1 MLNLSLI
8 LEDSAL
14 KFPTKTAFILDEK
27 QISFEEL
34 NQQAS
39 AVAGYLTKNGLQKD
53 DKAALTCPNIF
64 YFPIIYF
71 GILKAGG
78 TVVPLNVLLK
88 TDEIKYYLKD
98 SEAKFYFCFEGTTD
112 LPMGKFGLEAFN
124 QSPFCNEFLLLPSGV
139 NLSSNNRPS
148 FQEVL
153 SSNPVK
159 SYLERT
165 AEDIAVIL
173 YTSGTTGKA
182 KGAQLT
188 HSNMLTNALVVKD
201 LFKMNQ
207 EERLLVSL
215 PLFHSFGQ
223 TVLMNTSILCG
234 ATAVLQPKFTPKSSL
249 ELLKSHKI
257 TIFASVPTMY
267 WAIIHHPEVLEYA
280 QHIKSHIRLSASG
293 GAALPLQILEDF
305 KKLFD
310 APILEG
316 YGLSETSP
324 VACFNHLDK
333 PNKAGSIGTP
343 VWGVQMDIHD
353 KNGNPLEIDSVGEVV
368 IRGHNI
374 MQGYLNKPD
383 ANIESLKNGW
393 FYTGDLGKK
402 DKDGYFYIVDR
413 TKDMIIKSGFN
424 IYPREIEECLV
435 THPKVSLAAVIG
447 IPDAVKGEEVKAFI
461 VLKEGEEAKPKELLK
476 YCAQKIADYKVPK
489 FVEIIESLPMSATGK
504 ILKRELKA

>member
-14 KFPTKTAFILDEK
+14 KFPNKTAFILDDK
-27 QISFEEL
+27 HLSFIEL
-34 NQQAS
+34 NQQANT
-39 AVAGYLTKNGLQKD
+39 VAGYLKNNGLEKG
-53 DKAALTCPNIF
+53 DKVALTCPNIF
-64 YFPIIYF
+64 HFPVIYF

-88 TDEIKYYLKD
+88 TDEIKYYLQD
-98 SEAKFYFCFEGTTD
+98 SEAKFYFCFEGSSD
-112 LPMGKFGLEAFN
+112 LPMGQFGLEAFN
-124 QSPFCNEFLLLPSGV
+124 KTPDCTQFLLLPSGAGLIQKNV
-139 NLSSNNRPS
+139 TT
-148 FQEVL
+148 FEHVL
-153 SSNPVK
+153 SSTPLK
-159 SYLERT
+159 TYRERT

-257 TIFASVPTMY
+257 TIFAGVPTMY

-293 GAALPLQILEDF
+293 GAGLPLQILEDF

-353 KNGNPLEIDSVGEVV
+353 KNGKSLEIDSVGEVV

-374 MQGYLNKPD
+374 MQGYLNKPE
-383 ANIESLKNGW
+383 ANTESLKNGW

-402 DKDGYFYIVDR
+402 DKDGYYYIVDR

-447 IPDAVKGEEVKAFI
+447 IPDTIKGEEVKAFV
-461 VLKEGEEAKPKELLK
+461 VLKEGEEIKPKELLK
-476 YCAQKIADYKVPK
+476 YCTQKIADYKVPK
-489 FVEIIESLPMSATGK
+489 LIKIIESLPMSATGK

>member
-14 KFPTKTAFILDEK
+14 KFPNKTAFILDDK
-27 QISFEEL
+27 HLSFIEL
-34 NQQAS
+34 NQQANT
-39 AVAGYLTKNGLQKD
+39 VAGYLKNNGLEKG
-53 DKAALTCPNIF
+53 DKVALTCPNIF
-64 YFPIIYF
+64 HFPVIYF

-88 TDEIKYYLKD
+88 TDEIKYYLQD
-98 SEAKFYFCFEGTTD
+98 SEAKFYFCFEGSSD
-112 LPMGKFGLEAFN
+112 LSMGQFGLEAFN
-124 QSPFCNEFLLLPSGV
+124 KTPGCDQFLLLPSGA
-139 NLSSNNRPS
+139 NLIQKNVTT
-148 FQEVL
+148 FEHVL
-153 SSNPVK
+153 SSTSLK
-159 SYLERT
+159 TYRERT

-188 HSNMLTNALVVKD
+188 HSNMLTNTLVVKD
-201 LFKMNQ
+201 LFKMN
-207 EERLLVSL
+207 EEDRLLVSL

-249 ELLKSHKI
+249 ELLKNHKI
-257 TIFASVPTMY
+257 TIFAGVPTMY

-280 QHIKSHIRLSASG
+280 QHIKNQIRLSASG

-353 KNGNPLEIDSVGEVV
+353 KNGKSLEIDSVGEVV

-374 MQGYLNKPD
+374 MQGYLNKPE
-383 ANIESLKNGW
+383 ANTESLKNGW

-402 DKDGYFYIVDR
+402 DKDGYYYIVDR

-447 IPDAVKGEEVKAFI
+447 IPDTIKGEEVKAFV
-461 VLKEGEEAKPKELLK
+461 VLKEGEETKPKELLK
-476 YCAQKIADYKVPK
+476 YCAQQIADYKVPK
-489 FVEIIESLPMSATGK
+489 LIKIIESLPMSATGK

>member
-8 LEDSAL
+8 LEDAAL
-14 KFPTKTAFILDEK
+14 KLPNKTAFILDDK
-27 QISFEEL
+27 QLSFVEL
-34 NQQAS
+34 NQQANT
-39 AVAGYLTKNGLQKD
+39 VAGYLNSNGLEKG
-53 DKAALTCPNIF
+53 DKIALTCPNIF
-64 YFPIIYF
+64 YFPVIYF

-88 TDEIKYYLKD
+88 ADEIKYYLED
-98 SEAKFYFCFEGTTD
+98 SGAKFYFCFEGTSD
-112 LPMGKFGLEAFN
+112 LPMGKFGIEAFN
-124 QSPFCNEFLLLPSGV
+124 KTPGCDQFLLLPSGA
-139 NLSSNNRPS
+139 NLIQNNVTT
-148 FQEVL
+148 FEHVL
-153 SSNPVK
+153 SSTPLK
-159 SYLERT
+159 TYRERT

-188 HSNMLTNALVVKD
+188 HSNMLTNTLVVKD
-201 LFKMNQ
+201 LFKMN
-207 EERLLVSL
+207 EEDRLLVSL

-223 TVLMNTSILCG
+223 TVLMNTSILSG
-234 ATAVLQPKFTPKSSL
+234 ATAVLQPKFTPKSIL
-249 ELLKSHKI
+249 DLLKSHKI
-257 TIFASVPTMY
+257 TIFAGVPTMY
-267 WAIIHHPEVLEYA
+267 WAIIHHPEVIEYA

-353 KNGNPLEIDSVGEVV
+353 KNGKSLEIDSVGEVV

-374 MQGYLNKPD
+374 MQGYLNKPE
-383 ANIESLKNGW
+383 ANTESLKNGW

-402 DKDGYFYIVDR
+402 DKDGYYYIVDR

-447 IPDAVKGEEVKAFI
+447 IPDTIKGEEVKAFV
-461 VLKEGEEAKPKELLK
+461 VLKEGEEIKPKELLK
-476 YCAQKIADYKVPK
+476 YCTQKIADYKVPK
-489 FVEIIESLPMSATGK
+489 LIKIIESLPMSATGK